1 MIAKLA
7 VHGSDRAEA
16 VAKLGA
22 ALRQTEIAG
31 IVTNVPFLAKLAE
44 HSDFAAGKVDTGF
57 IDRHRATLFPCRPP
71 PGEEEALLAALGL
84 LVEDE
89 SSSLQPPHPEVR
101 AQRASKDPEL
111 RFSSATAPGPSRL
124 GPAGLAPQDEGRRTP
139 WQTRDAF
146 RLNAPPHT
154 SIALRTDTGTVAIDL
169 THAGPSFR
177 LPDGAQV
184 TARRSGH
191 RLVAEI
197 AGRPMTATWLAGH
210 GTITLLR
217 EGVPYVFHL
226 AGESTA
232 TAATGSADHVLR
244 APMPGKIA
252 AVLAK
257 AGETVAHGQPLC
269 VLEAMKMEHIL
280 KSPRAATIE
289 SIACQPGQQVKEG
302 TELFRFAE
310 EANR

>member
-1 MIAKLA
+1 
-7 VHGSDRAEA
+7 
-16 VAKLGA
+16 
-22 ALRQTEIAG
+22 
-31 IVTNVPFLAKLAE
+31 
-44 HSDFAAGKVDTGF
+44 
-57 IDRHRATLFPCRPP
+57 
-71 PGEEEALLAALGL
+71 
-84 LVEDE
+84 
-89 SSSLQPPHPEVR
+89 
-101 AQRASKDPEL
+101 
-111 RFSSATAPGPSRL
+111 
-124 GPAGLAPQDEGRRTP
+124 
-139 WQTRDAF
+139 
-146 RLNAPPHT
+146 
-154 SIALRTDTGTVAIDL
+154 
-169 THAGPSFR
+169 
-177 LPDGAQV
+177 
-184 TARRSGH
+184 
-191 RLVAEI
+191 VAEI

-257 AGETVAHGQPLC
+257 ASETVAHGQPLC